1 MIYITKNSKG
11 SEICHFAV
19 AVHELSGGLPITM
32 RTKNQK
38 GVRIEKGKV
47 VNMHYTGPVL
57 EKVLEKGE
65 TMRMTPSRGIYKG
78 IPVCVVP
85 IKNEKGETIAALGVV
100 DITMGIFEDLM
111 LITSRPEIQKLKEKN
126 MV

>member
-1 MIYITKNSKG
+1 M
-11 SEICHFAV
+11 
-19 AVHELSGGLPITM
+19 
-32 RTKNQK
+32 
-38 GVRIEKGKV
+38 
-47 VNMHYTGPVL
+47 
-57 EKVLEKGE
+57 EKVLVEG
-65 TMRMTPSRGIYKG
+65 RALHITPDNGRYKG

-85 IKNEKGETIAALGVV
+85 IKNEAGETIAALGVV